1 MAYSLA
7 RVQGPDVARLA
18 LVVGGRVRQI
28 PHDDVAHLGGSLNA
42 ILGDLAAAAP
52 RLAELA
58 AETDAA
64 WRPVEEVTLLAPVEP
79 RQVIQAG
86 ANYRK
91 HVIDLGV
98 AHRDTKD
105 GRSEEEVREQVA
117 AMMDERAATGIPYFF
132 LGLPTVIAGPA
143 DDLVLPAGNPS
154 HDWELELAAVIGR
167 PAFRVGVDEALD
179 HVAGYTI
186 VNDITTRNL
195 VFRKD
200 MPEIGTDWFRAK
212 NQPGFLPVGPYVVP
226 ADRVGDPQG
235 LHVTLRLNGEIMQ
248 DEGTDDMIFT
258 VAQLISHASQTTTL
272 LPGDLVL
279 TGSPSGNG
287 AHWGRMLRAGDVMEG
302 EITGLGRQVV
312 RCRDEDPVR

>member
-1 MAYSLA
+1 MVFALA
-7 RVQGPDVARLA
+7 RLRSDGSARLA
-18 LVVGGRVRQI
+18 LVVGERIREL
-28 PHDDVAHLGGSLNA
+28 PDDVVADLGGSLNA
-42 ILGDLAAAAP
+42 ILADIGGATPRLEALAADDSAH
-52 RLAELA
+52 
-58 AETDAA
+58 
-64 WRPVEEVTLLAPVEP
+64 WRTVDEVTLLAPVEP

-98 AHRDTKD
+98 AHRDPAD
-105 GRSEEEVREQVA
+105 GRSEEEVRAETA

-132 LGLPTVIAGPA
+132 LGLPTVIAGPHE
-143 DDLVLPAGNPS
+143 DLVLPAGNPT

-167 PAFRVGVDEALD
+167 PAFRVSVDEALN

-200 MPEIGTDWFRAK
+200 MDAIGTDWFRAK
-212 NQPGFLPVGPYVVP
+212 NQPGFLPAGPYLVP
-226 ADRVGDPQG
+226 ADQVGDTQT
-235 LHVTLRLNGEIMQ
+235 LRVTLRLNGEVMQ

-258 VAQLISHASQTTTL
+258 VAQLLSHASQTTTL
-272 LPGDLVL
+272 LPGDLLL

-287 AHWGRMLRAGDVMEG
+287 AHWGRMLRPGDVMEG

-312 RCRDEDPVR
+312 RCRDEARA